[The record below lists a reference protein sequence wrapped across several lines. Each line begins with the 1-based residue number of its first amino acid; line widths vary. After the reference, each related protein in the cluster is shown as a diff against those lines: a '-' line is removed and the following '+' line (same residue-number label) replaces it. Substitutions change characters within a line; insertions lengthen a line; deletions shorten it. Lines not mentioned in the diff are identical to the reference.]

1 MKKNVFLS
9 IILLICFL
17 FSIENVYADVDII
30 PRTEENLLVPDSVVV
45 DDSNRDIILKTPAVD
60 ATKKIFNSLKDIFI
74 IVIISW
80 INNEKNIN
88 FY

>member
-30 PRTEENLLVPDSVVV
+30 P
-45 DDSNRDIILKTPAVD
+45 
-60 ATKKIFNSLKDIFI
+60 
-74 IVIISW
+74 
-80 INNEKNIN
+80 
-88 FY
+88 